1 MLGLSA
7 WNACTSSDNTF
18 NFFTKEHDVFIIFL
32 RKFYAFI
39 VIVFNRM
46 KIRRLDRLPSTPCL
60 DDGVF
65 SVFLRNG
72 RDSGDISKM
81 NTSNKNTKYMKT
93 FQFLFDVIIKRRHTV
108 WVFLSCADIHVSICI
123 RAILR
128 RPSSCPKPSSYPRNF
143 IAKNHYIFRTSF
155 REFFTIGVVVC
166 DGMKMGWSALL
177 VCVPG
182 FDGVSQVFLLGGDGG

>member
-1 MLGLSA
+1 
-7 WNACTSSDNTF
+7 
-18 NFFTKEHDVFIIFL
+18 
-32 RKFYAFI
+32 
-39 VIVFNRM
+39 M
-46 KIRRLDRLPSTPCL
+46 KIRRLARLPLSPCL

-72 RDSGDISKM
+72 RDSGDKSKM
-81 NTSNKNTKYMKT
+81 ITNNKNTKYMKT

-128 RPSSCPKPSSYPRNF
+128 GPSSCPKPSSYPRNF
-143 IAKNHYIFRTSF
+143 IAKNHYVVVGASF
-155 REFFTIGVVVC
+155 REFFTHGVVMF
-166 DGMKMGWSALL
+166 DGMKMGRCILL

-182 FDGVSQVFLLGGDGG
+182 FDGVSPVFLLGGDGG